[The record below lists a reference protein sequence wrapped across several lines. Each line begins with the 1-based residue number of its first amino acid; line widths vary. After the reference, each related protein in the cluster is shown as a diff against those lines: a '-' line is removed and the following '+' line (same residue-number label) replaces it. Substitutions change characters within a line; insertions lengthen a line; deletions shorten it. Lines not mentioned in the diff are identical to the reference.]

1 MRTKSLILTAVIG
14 FAGVASSLAQTTNPV
29 YSVNAVGY
37 INKNLPAGFSM
48 IANQLNTT
56 NNTIGNLL
64 TTLPNGANFYKW
76 NGSAFDIATYFFG
89 AWDQPAITL
98 NPGEG
103 GFVNVASVSTV
114 TFVGEVPQGTL
125 ANAVPTGFSIRSS
138 QVPQAGA
145 VDLLGLVVSNG
156 DNLYKWNVNTSA
168 YDIFTY
174 FFGAWSPSTPTVDV
188 GESVFLNASAPTTWN
203 RTFSVNN

>member
-1 MRTKSLILTAVIG
+1 MRTKSLIITAVLG
-14 FAGVASSLAQTTNPV
+14 FAGVASSIAQSTNV

-37 INKNLPAGFSM
+37 INKDLPVGFTM

-64 TTLPNGANFYKW
+64 TTLPNGSNFYKW
-76 NGSAFDIATYFFG
+76 NGSGFDIATYFFG
-89 AWDQPAITL
+89 AWDQPNITL

-103 GFVNVASVSTV
+103 GFVNIATAATV

-125 ANAVPTGFSIRSS
+125 ATSVPTGFSIRSS
-138 QVPQAGA
+138 QVPQAGP
-145 VDLLGLVVSNG
+145 VDTLGLVVNNG
-156 DNLYKWNVNTSA
+156 DNLYKWNGSQ
-168 YDIFTY
+168 YDIFTF
-174 FFGAWSPSTPTVDV
+174 FFGAWSPSTPTVSV
-188 GESVFLNASAPTTWN
+188 GESIFLNASAPATWN